1 MFSCEFCEIFKNIF
15 SYRTPLVTAFL
26 VWELISSERMQVWV
40 RSLRALLNFLWEK
53 ILIVL
58 FNLQDSAFNKAFK
71 RFQFSSHLNHN
82 FATVNAEI
90 GKQLK

>member
-1 MFSCEFCEIFKNIF
+1 M
-15 SYRTPLVTAFL
+15 
-26 VWELISSERMQVWV
+26 
-40 RSLRALLNFLWEK
+40 
-53 ILIVL
+53 VL